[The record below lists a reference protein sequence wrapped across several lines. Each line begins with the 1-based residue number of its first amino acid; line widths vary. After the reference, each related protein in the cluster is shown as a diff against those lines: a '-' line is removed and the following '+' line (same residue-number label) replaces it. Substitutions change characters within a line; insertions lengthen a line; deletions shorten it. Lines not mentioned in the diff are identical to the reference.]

1 MDTKRI
7 TTLMATTA
15 LVAMFTLPSAAQD
28 LGELK
33 AQLEALT
40 KKVEQLEKAAAK
52 TPVVKKAEPAMAL
65 GTKDGKFEMNLRGR
79 IYADTAWISDSDNTM
94 DVKAT
99 EFRTARLGIEGK
111 AGTNVKYKLEADFA
125 GNEVTMKDAY
135 FQYSSKMGAF
145 KFGQFKTANSLDE
158 QTSSRHISVLER
170 ASFTDAFGLARQIGV
185 GYGLKGKNYTFNT
198 GIFVGSSGTSGED
211 EGMTFAARG
220 TYGNTF
226 DNGSYMVGASVR
238 FRDNGDAGDIRYRQR
253 PHSHLS
259 THRFVETPKLS
270 NKDTFYA
277 LEAAASAGSFWGASE
292 YAWNTADMTVG
303 DDYIFSGG
311 YAEIGYF
318 LTGEKRPLKLDKGAW
333 DRPKVNSPVGEGG
346 MGALALV
353 ARFDTIDLNDMDV
366 LGGKQDTFIFGANW
380 YLNRYS
386 RVVVNYSHSKV
397 TDEFY
402 KMRNGADGENSIN
415 ALAVRFQVDW

>member
-1 MDTKRI
+1 MDTKRL
-7 TTLMATTA
+7 TALMASSA
-15 LVAMFTLPSAAQD
+15 LVAMITLPSAAQD
-28 LGELK
+28 LNELK
-33 AQLEALT
+33 AQIEALT
-40 KKVEQLEKAAAK
+40 QKVERLKKTTEKL
-52 TPVVKKAEPAMAL
+52 PVVNKAEPAMSLA
-65 GTKDGKFEMNLRGR
+65 TSDGKYEMNLRGR

-170 ASFTDAFGLARQIGV
+170 ASFTDAFGLSRQIGF
-185 GYGLKGKNYTFNT
+185 GYSTNGSNYTFNT
-198 GIFVGSSGTSGED
+198 GVFVGSAGTKVED
-211 EGMTFAARG
+211 EGMAFAARG
-220 TYGNTF
+220 TYGNNF
-226 DNGSYMVGASVR
+226 EGGNYMVGASVR
-238 FRDNGDAGDIRYRQR
+238 LRDNADSGNFRYRQR

-259 THRFVETPKLS
+259 AHRFIETPKLS
-270 NKDTFYA
+270 EKDTFYA
-277 LEAAASAGSFWGASE
+277 LEAAVSTGSLWGASE
-292 YAWNTADMTVG
+292 WAWNTADVDGG
-303 DDYIFSGG
+303 DNYTFNGG

-318 LTGEKRPLKLDKGAW
+318 LTGEKRPLKLSKGAW
-333 DRPKVNSPVGEGG
+333 DRPKVNSPLGEGG

-366 LGGKQDTFIFGANW
+366 MGGKQDTFIVGANW

-397 TDEFY
+397 ADEFY

-415 ALAVRFQVDW
+415 ALAVRFQIDW

>member
-15 LVAMFTLPSAAQD
+15 LVAMFTLPAAAQD
-28 LGELK
+28 LSELK

-40 KKVEQLEKAAAK
+40 QKVEQLEQAAAK
-52 TPVVKKAEPAMAL
+52 APVVTKAEPAMAL
-65 GTKDGKFEMNLRGR
+65 ATSDGKFEMNLRGR

-135 FQYSSKMGAF
+135 FEYHSKMGAF

-158 QTSSRHISVLER
+158 QTSSRHISVLEL
-170 ASFTDAFGLARQIGV
+170 ASFTDAFDLARQLGI
-185 GYGLKGKNYTFNT
+185 GYGLNSENYTFNT
-198 GIFVGSSGTSGED
+198 GIFVGSAGTDEEN

-226 DNGSYMVGASVR
+226 ENGNYMLGASVR
-238 FRDNGDAGDIRYRQR
+238 FRDNGDSGDFRYRQR

-259 THRFVETPKLS
+259 THRFIETPKLS
-270 NKDTFYA
+270 EKDVFYA
-277 LEAAASAGSFWGASE
+277 LEAAVSSGSLWGASE
-292 YAWNTADMTVG
+292 WAWNTAKIDAG
-303 DDYIFSGG
+303 DNYTFSGG

-333 DRPKVNSPVGEGG
+333 DRPKVNSPLGEGG

-366 LGGKQDTFIFGANW
+366 MGGKQDTFILGANW
-380 YLNRYS
+380 YMNRYS
-386 RVVVNYSHSKV
+386 RIVVNYSHSKV

-402 KMRNGADGENSIN
+402 KMRNGADGENSID